1 MTELSARE
9 LEVLRECADGAPV
22 KEVAARM
29 HLGYSTVKNYLSTAY
44 RKLGVTSLIGAYRV
58 KGWIVMDG
66 EDPLLDKATY
76 VADTARVLLEKS
88 R

>member
-1 MTELSARE
+1 MTDLSPRE

-29 HLGYSTVKNYLSTAY
+29 HIGYSTVKNHLSTAY

-66 EDPLLDKATY
+66 EDPLREAANDVAKA
-76 VADTARVLLEKS
+76 ARLLLEKS